1 MPSKPPKPPFDI
13 PEVNEAVPD
22 PLARE
27 AFHWLLHLH
36 SGDETPDDW
45 AAFDQWQ
52 ESSPEHQAAGVRAQR
67 IWDQI
72 GASLVKTYRS
82 RMPKLPVILAAVI
95 GLGAFTFLSG
105 QFGPPAS
112 FFADYRS
119 STGEI
124 RSVTLRDGSEITLDT
139 GTSFDVADSGRTVT
153 LYTGQIFASV
163 KPGHARP
170 FTVIAGNAQAGAL
183 GTAFAVRRDG
193 AQASIVVAESAVKV
207 TDTGTGQTARVDAG
221 SAITLDPANGL
232 GAPHQV
238 DTGALTAW
246 RHGELKFVD
255 RPLREVVAELERY
268 RRGRIAIVGG
278 GIADL
283 PVRATVNLHR
293 ADEFLASLE
302 IALPVKVTRWPGLVL
317 VWPVKSP

>member
-1 MPSKPPKPPFDI
+1 MPRKPPKPPFDI
-13 PEVNEAVPD
+13 PELNEAVPD

-52 ESSPEHQAAGVRAQR
+52 EASPEHQAAGVRAQR

-82 RMPKLPVILAAVI
+82 RLPKLPVIVAAMI
-95 GLGAFTFLSG
+95 GLGSLAFLSG
-105 QFGPPAS
+105 LFGPPES
-112 FFADYRS
+112 FFADYHS

-124 RSVTLRDGSEITLDT
+124 RSVVLRDGSEITLDT
-139 GTSFDVADSGRTVT
+139 GTSFDVADGDRTVT
-153 LYTGQIFASV
+153 LYTGQIFVSV
-163 KPGHARP
+163 KPDHARP
-170 FTVIAGNAQAGAL
+170 FTVIAGKAQARAL
-183 GTAFAVRRDG
+183 GTAFAVRRDDT
-193 AQASIVVAESAVKV
+193 QASIVVTESAVKV
-207 TDTGTGQTARVDAG
+207 TDTGTGESARVDAG
-221 SAITLDPANGL
+221 SAITFDAAGGL
-232 GAPHQV
+232 GAPHRV

-255 RPLREVVAELERY
+255 RPLREVVSELERY
-268 RRGRIAIVGG
+268 RRGKIVIVGG

-283 PVRATVNLHR
+283 PVRATVNLQR
-293 ADEFLASLE
+293 VDEFLSSLR
-302 IALPVKVTRWPGLVL
+302 IALPVTVAQWPGLVI
-317 VWPVKSP
+317 VRRDGSP